1 MGIRRV
7 VAGHDENGKAVIL
20 SDGDAANVHQPT
32 STIES
37 TLLWVTD
44 SAPASNEGTTDTA
57 DQEIGIPPPPMAQF
71 SGWSNLPR
79 RAKTGRPRN
88 LNIWPRSAQ
97 SSMMTP
103 AIPACI

>member
-1 MGIRRV
+1 MEIRRV

-57 DQEIGIPPPPMAQF
+57 DQEIGIPPPQWLNFQGGRICPGGQ
-71 SGWSNLPR
+71 R
-79 RAKTGRPRN
+79 RGVRGT
-88 LNIWPRSAQ
+88 
-97 SSMMTP
+97 
-103 AIPACI
+103 